1 MTMQLYH
8 IVSEAISKEITLSYS
23 TSFSLGI
30 KAMKKKY
37 HAPIYGIY
45 GFVRL
50 ADEIVDTFHDYPK
63 EKLLQQF
70 KEQTWQAI
78 REGISTNPVLHSFQ
92 RVVNTYNIDHEL
104 VEAFL
109 YSMEMDLQQKSHT
122 PNSLSKYIYGSAMVV
137 GLMCLR
143 VFYPNDNIQYNNLQ
157 PAAIKLG
164 EAFQKVNFLRDIG
177 NDLNGLGRSYF
188 PGVDFN
194 HFSQQEKDAI
204 INSIKADF
212 EEAYKGVKLLHRDV
226 QLGVYLAYN
235 YYLELL
241 RKIEHTK
248 PERILETRLRVPTLK
263 KLAIALNSWMFYKLN
278 WV

>member
-1 MTMQLYH
+1 M
-8 IVSEAISKEITLSYS
+8 
-23 TSFSLGI
+23 GI

-37 HAPIYGIY
+37 HKPIYAIY

-63 EKLLQQF
+63 EKLFQQF

-78 REGISTNPVLHSFQ
+78 REGISTNPIIHNFQ
-92 RVVNTYNIDHEL
+92 RVVNTYNIDHKL
-104 VEAFL
+104 IEAFL
-109 YSMEMDLQQKSHT
+109 YSMEMDLKQTTYTQQTISQ
-122 PNSLSKYIYGSAMVV
+122 YIYGSAKVV

-143 VFYPNDNIQYNNLQ
+143 IFYPNDNVQYQNLT
-157 PAAIKLG
+157 PAALRLG

-177 NDLNGLGRSYF
+177 NDFTGLGRTYF
-188 PGVDFN
+188 PNVDFK
-194 HFSQQEKDAI
+194 HFTQKDKDAI
-204 INSIKADF
+204 ISSIKSDF

-226 QLGVYLAYN
+226 QLGVYLAYK

-241 RKIEHTK
+241 KKIEHTK
-248 PERILETRLRVPTLK
+248 PEEILNNRMSVTSNK
-263 KLAIALNSWMFYKLN
+263 KLTIAFNSWIHYKLN